1 MQEATVRGSESV
13 HIILTDWEGI
23 RQVHLDE
30 VTRSAT
36 VAELLDEARRVMDLP
51 IDTPYQAV
59 LEGRQLNRM
68 DTLEESG
75 VDSDVEMEIVPE
87 VHAG

>member
-1 MQEATVRGSESV
+1 MEQTAERRNESV
-13 HIILTDWEGI
+13 NVTFTDWERV

-51 IDTPYQAV
+51 IDTSYQAV
-59 LEGRQLNRM
+59 LEGRRLNRM
-68 DTLEESG
+68 ETLEEAG
-75 VDSDVEMEIVPE
+75 VDSDVEMEIIPE

>member
-1 MQEATVRGSESV
+1 MQQTAERGMESV
-13 HIILTDWEGI
+13 NVTFTDWEGV
-23 RQVHLDE
+23 RHVHLDE

-51 IDTPYQAV
+51 IDTSYQAV

-68 DTLEESG
+68 DTLEEAG

>member
-1 MQEATVRGSESV
+1 
-13 HIILTDWEGI
+13 
-23 RQVHLDE
+23 
-30 VTRSAT
+30 

-51 IDTPYQAV
+51 IDTSYQAV

-68 DTLEESG
+68 DTLEEAG

>member
-1 MQEATVRGSESV
+1 MEQTAERENESV
-13 HIILTDWEGI
+13 NVTFIDWEGV
-23 RQVHLDE
+23 RQAHLEE
-30 VTRSAT
+30 VTRRAT

-51 IDTPYQAV
+51 IDTSYQAV

-68 DTLEESG
+68 ETLEEAG
-75 VDSDVEMEIVPE
+75 VHSDAEMEIVPE

>member
-1 MQEATVRGSESV
+1 MQQAERGMEPINV
-13 HIILTDWEGI
+13 TFTDWEGV
-23 RQVHLDE
+23 RRVHLDE
-30 VTRSAT
+30 VTRNAT
-36 VAELLDEARRVMDLP
+36 VAELVDEARRVMELP
-51 IDTPYQAV
+51 IDTSYQAV

-68 DTLEESG
+68 DTLEDAG